1 MQKNSPLHVLV
12 IPTWYPNG
20 EDKLIGVYHKL
31 FCTALAEYG
40 VKANMLYV
48 DRQGLSSLPKYPTM
62 QKLYEESNTGYVT
75 YCRRMLDISKFSA
88 DAQLSAYCRTVE
100 KLYKAYVKQHGKPD
114 ILHAHVTVPA
124 GYAAAKL
131 GEKYHI
137 PVVITEHSS
146 YFERFFEGS
155 TAKYGL
161 YAARHSVMTCVS
173 GYMTDI
179 LKEKHNIPAEVLP
192 NIVNTKA
199 FRGAKRPKD
208 PAHFRLTTVP
218 HCAPAN
224 AWKTL
229 CRP

>member
-40 VKANMLYV
+40 VKTNMLYV
-48 DRQGLSSLPKYPTM
+48 DRQGLSALPKYPTM
-62 QKLYEESNTGYVT
+62 QKVYEESNTGYVT

-88 DAQLSAYCRTVE
+88 DAQLSAYCRTIE

-146 YFERFFEGS
+146 Y
-155 TAKYGL
+155 
-161 YAARHSVMTCVS
+161 
-173 GYMTDI
+173 
-179 LKEKHNIPAEVLP
+179 
-192 NIVNTKA
+192 
-199 FRGAKRPKD
+199 
-208 PAHFRLTTVP
+208 
-218 HCAPAN
+218 
-224 AWKTL
+224 
-229 CRP
+229 

>member
-40 VKANMLYV
+40 VKTNMLYV

-62 QKLYEESNTGYVT
+62 QKLYEESNIGYMT
-75 YCRRMLDISKFSA
+75 YCRRMLDISKFST

-124 GYAAAKL
+124 GYAAAK
-131 GEKYHI
+131 K
-137 PVVITEHSS
+137 
-146 YFERFFEGS
+146 
-155 TAKYGL
+155 
-161 YAARHSVMTCVS
+161 
-173 GYMTDI
+173 
-179 LKEKHNIPAEVLP
+179 AESH
-192 NIVNTKA
+192 
-199 FRGAKRPKD
+199 R
-208 PAHFRLTTVP
+208 
-218 HCAPAN
+218 
-224 AWKTL
+224 
-229 CRP
+229 

>member
-31 FCTALAEYG
+31 FSTALAEYG
-40 VKANMLYV
+40 VKTNMLYV

-100 KLYKAYVKQHGKPD
+100 KLYKAYVKKHGKPD

-179 LKEKHNIPAEVLP
+179 LKKNTIYLP
-192 NIVNTKA
+192 KFCRISSTPRHFAAQK
-199 FRGAKRPKD
+199 KR
-208 PAHFRLTTVP
+208 
-218 HCAPAN
+218 
-224 AWKTL
+224 KT
-229 CRP
+229 RHIFA